1 MVSEIK
7 YLKPEK
13 EKGKIGTLNFIKI
26 LKKESCASN
35 DTKKKEKRFPRK
47 WSLYMKSY
55 I

>member
-13 EKGKIGTLNFIKI
+13 EKGKIGTLNLIKI
-26 LKKESCASN
+26 LKKESVLQM
-35 DTKKKEKRFPRK
+35 TLKRKRKGFPENGV
-47 WSLYMKSY
+47 Y

>member
-26 LKKESCASN
+26 LKKESVLQM
-35 DTKKKEKRFPRK
+35 TLKRKRKGFPENGV
-47 WSLYMKSY
+47 Y